1 MVSAIM
7 NNKIRD
13 AIKAAGMQQ
22 NEVAKLIG
30 INEIHFSRVINKKV
44 SLTPQMA
51 EKLSN
56 IKELQLEKKE
66 LLFPSLDLEIA
77 GQFWSGTKVEMFKF
91 DRPILKIPSAI
102 MPGSYG
108 INFRA
113 NKDVDTNYSLDFNQG
128 IIYIFNSYWQKNNK
142 IDPLCFKSVA
152 MVERDNGDLAIGW
165 ISEPDA
171 KNRFYFTVLHSTITM
186 LIKIKWAAIC
196 SGTVNLKALPDI
208 HENESMHIE

>member
-1 MVSAIM
+1 M

-77 GQFWSGTKVEMFKF
+77 GV
-91 DRPILKIPSAI
+91 
-102 MPGSYG
+102 
-108 INFRA
+108 
-113 NKDVDTNYSLDFNQG
+113 
-128 IIYIFNSYWQKNNK
+128 
-142 IDPLCFKSVA
+142 
-152 MVERDNGDLAIGW
+152 
-165 ISEPDA
+165 
-171 KNRFYFTVLHSTITM
+171 
-186 LIKIKWAAIC
+186 
-196 SGTVNLKALPDI
+196 
-208 HENESMHIE
+208 